1 MYGPTLPA
9 AAPELQTVTATQ
21 TLNPLPTFFSRA
33 GRLVFGCL
41 GLGKLQG
48 QPLPDAAA
56 RLQAQTALDAAL
68 AHGLRVF
75 DHADIY
81 GNGRA
86 ESLFGDW
93 WPQCGVPREQL
104 IVQSK
109 CGIREAGDGG
119 VGRYDFSA
127 AHIVHSVEQS
137 LRRLRCDYLD
147 VLLLHRP
154 DPLMQPDE
162 IAAVFSALHQQGKVR
177 HFGVS
182 NFGWPQMQLLQ
193 AALDQ
198 PLIVNQLPMSLHDC
212 DWIEQ
217 NLLTGRRDGAE
228 TFFSYGTVEYCQLQR
243 VQLQAWGSL
252 AKGRYSG
259 AANANGTA
267 SASNAEDARTREC
280 VARLASAYGTTPEA
294 IVLAFLLRH
303 PAAIQ
308 PVVGSTHPA
317 RIGACVQA
325 LKVNLSREH
334 WYELLV
340 TRRGRA
346 LP

>member
-21 TLNPLPTFFSRA
+21 ALNPLPTFFSRA
-33 GRLVFGCL
+33 GRLIFGCL
-41 GLGKLQG
+41 GLGKQQG

-56 RLQAQTALDAAL
+56 RVQAHRALDAAL
-68 AHGLRVF
+68 AHGLRIF

-86 ESLFGDW
+86 ESLFGEW
-93 WPQCGVPREQL
+93 WPHCGVPREQL

-109 CGIREAGDGG
+109 CGIREAGDGV

-137 LRRLRCDYLD
+137 LRRLRCEYLD

-154 DPLMQPDE
+154 DPLMQPKE
-162 IAAVFSALHQQGKVR
+162 IAAVFSALSQQGKVR

-198 PLIVNQLPMSLHDC
+198 PLIVNQLQMSLHDC

-217 NLLTGRRDGAE
+217 NLLTGRRDGAG

-259 AANANGTA
+259 AAIA
-267 SASNAEDARTREC
+267 AESGDDDARTRAC
-280 VARLASAYGTTPEA
+280 VARLASAYATTPEA

-308 PVVGSTHPA
+308 PVIGSTEPA
-317 RIGACVQA
+317 RIGACVPA
-325 LKVNLSREH
+325 LRVALSREH

-340 TRRGRA
+340 SRRGRA